1 MPDME
6 SGASRTILTSLCI
19 LTCGLLGLLASRFVM
34 GSTGTAAP
42 ALMDAAHPAIAA
54 AAVVVCLGAAVA
66 IACALA
72 RPVNAAVTLFAVG
85 CGVAAFAMRT
95 GTLPDA
101 VFHAAGFRWLGVE
114 TLAWS
119 AFVATA
125 AVAAFRVGGPLP
137 DVPWLDPDQ
146 SFGQSIL
153 RPRAMLAMVAGV
165 AAPAVLAFTLV
176 GTSKGQAIGA
186 CTLAGIAVAVG
197 SRLIAPREQPV
208 LVFAAPVLAIGLAQL
223 ILGVAPGGG
232 LDVAFASGSLN
243 PILSAMPADAAAG
256 SLCGVAIGL
265 GWSKGLVKREP
276 EA

>member
-146 SFGQSIL
+146 SFVQSIL
-153 RPRAMLAMVAGV
+153 RPRAMLALVAGV